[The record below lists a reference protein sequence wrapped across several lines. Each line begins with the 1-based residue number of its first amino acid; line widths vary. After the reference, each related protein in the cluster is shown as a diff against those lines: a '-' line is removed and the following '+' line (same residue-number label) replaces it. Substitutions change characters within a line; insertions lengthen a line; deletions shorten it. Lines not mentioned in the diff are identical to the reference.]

1 MEKRAKSTHQ
11 FRQQLDLQELSKAKQ
26 QMMHS
31 LLRRNN
37 D

>member
-11 FRQQLDLQELSKAKQ
+11 FRQQFDLQEFSKAKQ
-26 QMMHS
+26 QMMQGW
-31 LLRRNN
+31 LRRNN